1 MEITRL
7 LINRWFAFFIL
18 SGMLFIPFSFQFY
31 SIQQFLSES
40 IFGGLVNYVAD
51 LIGIEW
57 RLNDFSSDSKRLVI
71 LAVLLL
77 LFSLILAF
85 ISRLKVL
92 NKLQWHKTENV
103 IRLIASYYLGWVLL
117 KYGLDKLFK
126 CQFYLPEPNILY
138 SRVGDLDKDILFW
151 STMGSSY
158 SYNIFMGI
166 SEIIPGIFL
175 FFGKTRKLG
184 LLLALGVLLN
194 VVAINFS
201 FDISVK
207 LFSGFLLF
215 IAFYLIGPFAVNLWR
230 FLSNQKLVSTQSS
243 IDTFTKSTKTFHWGN
258 LVVVSIILIES
269 MFVYVKNQNF
279 NDDKF
284 DRSLFH
290 GAYEVN
296 QLIQGEDTLIGE
308 KNSLKNI
315 FYHRDSYLIFQF
327 KNEEMVDYKME
338 IDPIKKTLTLF
349 DDEQNKKIYSIEY
362 NQLSKKMKLIHK
374 GKYDL
379 EIIHCTEKEWK
390 KMPLIQPLFHWT
402 VD

>member
-31 SIQQFLSES
+31 SIQHFLSES

-51 LIGIEW
+51 LMSIEW
-57 RLNDFSSDSKRLVI
+57 RLNDFSSDSKRLII

-85 ISRLKVL
+85 ISRLKQL
-92 NKLQWHKTENV
+92 KKLQWHKIENV

-243 IDTFTKSTKTFHWGN
+243 IDTFTKLTKTFHWGN
-258 LVVVSIILIES
+258 LVLVSIILIES
-269 MFVYVKNQNF
+269 MLVYVKNQNF

-290 GAYEVN
+290 GAYEVE
-296 QLIQGEDTLIGE
+296 QFIQGKDTLISD
-308 KNSLKNI
+308 KNVLKNL
-315 FYHRDSYLIFQF
+315 FFHRDSYLIFQF
-327 KNEEMVDYKME
+327 KNEEMVDFKMD

>member
-230 FLSNQKLVSTQSS
+230 FLCNQKLVSTQSS

-327 KNEEMVDYKME
+327 KNEEMVDYKMD

-374 GKYDL
+374 GKYNL

>member
-290 GAYEVN
+290 GAYEVE
-296 QLIQGEDTLIGE
+296 QFIQGKDTLISD
-308 KNSLKNI
+308 KNVLKNL

-327 KNEEMVDYKME
+327 KNEEMVDYKMD

>member
-1 MEITRL
+1 MEITRS

-18 SGMLFIPFSFQFY
+18 SGMTFIPFSFQFY
-31 SIQQFLSES
+31 SIQQFLSEN
-40 IFGGLVNYVAD
+40 IFGGLVNYFAN

-71 LAVLLL
+71 LVVLLFL
-77 LFSLILAF
+77 TSLILALV
-85 ISRLKVL
+85 SNLKRL
-92 NKLQWHKTENV
+92 NKLQWHKIENV
-103 IRLIASYYLGWVLL
+103 IGLIASYYLGWVLL

-151 STMGSSY
+151 SSMGSSY

-207 LFSGFLLF
+207 LFSGFLLV
-215 IAFYLIGPFAVNLWR
+215 IAFYLTGPFAVNLWR
-230 FLSNQKLVSTQSS
+230 FLSNQKIVLTQSS
-243 IDTFTKSTKTFHWGN
+243 IDASTKSTKTFHWSN

-290 GAYEVN
+290 GAYEVE
-296 QLIQGEDTLIGE
+296 QFIQGKDTIISD
-308 KNSLKNI
+308 KNVLKNL
-315 FYHRDSYLIFQF
+315 FFHRDSYLIFQF
-327 KNEEMVDYKME
+327 KNEEMVDFKMD

-362 NQLSKKMKLIHK
+362 NQLSKKMKLTHQ
-374 GKYDL
+374 GKYER
-379 EIIHCTEKEWK
+379 EIIHCSQKEWK

>member
-327 KNEEMVDYKME
+327 KNEEMVDFKMD

>member
-7 LINRWFAFFIL
+7 IINRWFAFFIL

-40 IFGGLVNYVAD
+40 IFGALVNYVAD
-51 LIGIEW
+51 LMSIEW

-85 ISRLKVL
+85 ISRLKQL
-92 NKLQWHKTENV
+92 NKLQWHKIENV

-290 GAYEVN
+290 GAYEVE
-296 QLIQGEDTLIGE
+296 QFIQGKDTLISD
-308 KNSLKNI
+308 KNVLKNL
-315 FYHRDSYLIFQF
+315 FFHRDSYLIFQF
-327 KNEEMVDYKME
+327 KNEEMVDFKMD

-362 NQLSKKMKLIHK
+362 NQFSKKMKLIHK

-379 EIIHCTEKEWK
+379 EIIHCTQKEWK

>member
-327 KNEEMVDYKME
+327 KNEEMVDYKMD

>member
-1 MEITRL
+1 MEITRSL
-7 LINRWFAFFIL
+7 LNRWFAFFIL

-40 IFGGLVNYVAD
+40 IFGELVNYFAD
-51 LIGIEW
+51 LMRIEW
-57 RLNDFSSDSKRLVI
+57 QLNDFSSDSKRLVI
-71 LAVLLL
+71 LVVLLL
-77 LFSLILAF
+77 LFSLILTL
-85 ISRLKVL
+85 ISKLKQL
-92 NKLQWHKTENV
+92 NKLQWHKIENA
-103 IRLIASYYLGWVLL
+103 IRLIATYYLGWVLL

-151 STMGSSY
+151 SSMGSSY

-207 LFSGFLLF
+207 LFSSFLLF
-215 IAFYLIGPFAVNLWR
+215 IAFYLIGPFVINLWR
-230 FLSNQKLVSTQSS
+230 FLSNQKIVLTQSS
-243 IDTFTKSTKTFHWGN
+243 IDASNKSAKTFHWSN
-258 LVVVSIILIES
+258 LVIVSIILIES

-279 NDDKF
+279 NDDKIE
-284 DRSLFH
+284 RPLFH
-290 GAYEVN
+290 GAYEVE
-296 QLIQGEDTLIGE
+296 QFIQGKDTLISDE
-308 KNSLKNI
+308 NVLKNL
-315 FYHRDSYLIFQF
+315 FFHRDSYLIFQF
-327 KNEEMVDYKME
+327 KNEEMVDFKMD

-362 NQLSKKMKLIHK
+362 NQFSKKMKLIHK

-379 EIIHCTEKEWK
+379 EIIHCTQKEWK

>member
-290 GAYEVN
+290 GAYEVE
-296 QLIQGEDTLIGE
+296 QFIQGKDTLISD
-308 KNSLKNI
+308 KNVLKNL
-315 FYHRDSYLIFQF
+315 FFHRDSYLIFQF
-327 KNEEMVDYKME
+327 KNEEMVDFKMD